1 MPTLHC
7 LRDVAYANLGYKM
20 TRYLSLTL
28 GAEEPVFSHSIQQLE
43 QASGKPSADIRL
55 SSDLQQR
62 MRAKITQLGLDPN
75 DTTGPELYSALQERL
90 KVDDLRIRQVLRLD
104 NNATSMEI
112 LTRVEEVLAKAD
124 VPRSSFAL
132 KPSVAKRLLKKK
144 IPKNAMKRLGYRSS
158 ESMLKHEPVANIYAA
173 IAMSESASW
182 QKAFYAQYSSL
193 HPNDFEMRPM
203 QVVMPQNARWQK
215 MAFEYADSAKHNILA
230 FRELG
235 AITILP
241 MSAKTDGL
249 AITVLLLALQYMND
263 IRSYSSYIKLQQVKP
278 DFGDTLCKA
287 VASEP
292 AIAAQLA
299 GQPVTWRTIH
309 RYFAQFQEA
318 HHPEIFEPHVQA
330 EDLTWIQTEH
340 VLAQLEPT
348 LDFWR
353 GTHNLAVLHDGQPV
367 SCNMLDVALSYYN
380 NLGFSDRIV
389 HFVRDNI
396 WHDLM
401 LKYLNQQNLEEA
413 VSRQLSYELVD
424 DLPLAE

>member
-1 MPTLHC
+1 
-7 LRDVAYANLGYKM
+7 M
-20 TRYLSLTL
+20 TRYLSLAL

-43 QASGKPSADIRL
+43 HVSGRPSADIRL
-55 SSDLQQR
+55 TSDLLAR
-62 MRAKITQLGLDPN
+62 TRAKIAELGLDPN

-90 KVDDLRIRQVLRLD
+90 KVDDMRVRQILRLD
-104 NNATSMEI
+104 SNASATEI
-112 LTRVEEVLAKAD
+112 LERIEEVLAHAD
-124 VPRSSFAL
+124 IPRSSFAL

-144 IPKNAMKRLGYRSS
+144 VPKNAMKRLGYRSF
-158 ESMLKHEPVANIYAA
+158 ESMLKHEPVAQIYGA

-182 QKAFYAQYSSL
+182 QRAFYAQYNGL
-193 HPNDFEMRPM
+193 RPNDFEMRPM
-203 QVVMPQNARWQK
+203 QVIMPQNTRWQK
-215 MAFEYADSAKHNILA
+215 MAFEYADQARHNILA

-235 AITILP
+235 AVVILP

-249 AITVLLLALQYMND
+249 AVTVLLLALQSMND
-263 IRSYSSYIKLQQVKP
+263 IRAYSSYIKLQQVKP
-278 DFGDTLCKA
+278 DFGDVLSRA
-287 VASEP
+287 VTAEP
-292 AIAAQLA
+292 AIAAHLA
-299 GQPVTWRTIH
+299 GQQVTWRTIH
-309 RYFAQFQEA
+309 RYFAQFQAA

-330 EDLTWIQTEH
+330 EDLSWIQTEH

-348 LDFWR
+348 LSFWKD
-353 GTHNLAVLHDGQPV
+353 THNLALLHDGQPV

-380 NLGFSDRIV
+380 NLSFADRIV